1 MEENEKY
8 TQESMT
14 ALEAILFAAAAP
26 VPYGRLSETLGLK
39 SEVIQEMCR
48 TLSNDYER
56 RGAGIRMQFM
66 NAQVQ
71 LTTAPEVSSAVE
83 TFLGLEATQKLS
95 RAALETLT
103 IIAYRQPVTKGEIEA
118 IRGIRC
124 DRVMEGLVRKGLVRD
139 VGRSE
144 AVGRPILYGTTD
156 EFLKQFGFETIKELP
171 EIKDIEGL
179 LDDETD
185 MPEGLQDSVS
195 MQQISLDD
203 LSSEQPEQMGETDA
217 V

>member
-1 MEENEKY
+1 MVSDCIIADVFNIDKKEAYECCRELMEEYE
-8 TQESMT
+8 QENRGIVIREVNKAFQFT
-14 ALEAILFAAAAP
+14 TRPENL
-26 VPYGRLSETLGLK
+26 PYIERLCTPTRHRRLSQ
-39 SEVIQEMCR
+39 S
-48 TLSNDYER
+48 
-56 RGAGIRMQFM
+56 
-66 NAQVQ
+66 
-71 LTTAPEVSSAVE
+71 
-83 TFLGLEATQKLS
+83 
-95 RAALETLT
+95 ALETLA
-103 IIAYRQPVTKGEIEA
+103 IVAYRQPVTKGEIEA

>member
-103 IIAYRQPVTKGEIEA
+103 IIAYRQPVSRPA
-118 IRGIRC
+118 VDSIRGVNSEYIIR
-124 DRVMEGLVRKGLVRD
+124 GLLSRGLIEE
-139 VGRSE
+139 VGRAE
-144 AVGRPILYGTTD
+144 TTGRPILYGTTQD
-156 EFLKQFGFETIKELP
+156 FLLYFGLSSINDLPPFETEEMNEIENDLHILKE
-171 EIKDIEGL
+171 
-179 LDDETD
+179 
-185 MPEGLQDSVS
+185 
-195 MQQISLDD
+195 
-203 LSSEQPEQMGETDA
+203 
-217 V
+217 